1 LFSISYTPET
11 NPIEALFNQLKHY
24 LKFEGIKREITN
36 AFKKIKKKNYKNYFL
51 YTFDK
56 ENYPQEF
63 QH

>member
-1 LFSISYTPET
+1 MFSISYTPET